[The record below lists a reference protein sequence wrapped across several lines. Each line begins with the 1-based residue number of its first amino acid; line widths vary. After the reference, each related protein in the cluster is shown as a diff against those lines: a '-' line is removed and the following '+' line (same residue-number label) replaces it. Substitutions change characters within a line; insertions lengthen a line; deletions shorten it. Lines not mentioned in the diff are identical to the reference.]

1 MATEKALGVARL
13 FRIAEERAQ
22 SLADETG
29 KVAYLT
35 TNGTQITIDREI
47 AKRWPDMVA
56 IMPKVVARSMERIV
70 GEVRDDAL
78 ARLADAHHLGGN
90 LGMLAKL
97 TVTEVPKIPTL
108 DGKEPHVRVIRILEY
123 RGPKSW
129 IETNLATAYISQ
141 TEPKSGVAPNGEHW
155 EIVEQI
161 RTPEPLG
168 AFDE

>member
-56 IMPKVVARSMERIV
+56 IMPKVVARSMERIA
-70 GEVRDDAL
+70 GEVLDDSASR
-78 ARLADAHHLGGN
+78 AADSHVLGGN
-90 LGMLAKL
+90 LGVLAAL
-97 TVTEVPKIPTL
+97 TITENPISDK
-108 DGKEPHVRVIRILEY
+108 KEPHVRVVRILEY

-161 RTPEPLG
+161 RTTEALG

>member
-56 IMPKVVARSMERIV
+56 IMPKVVARSMERIA
-70 GEVRDDAL
+70 GEVLDDASR
-78 ARLADAHHLGGN
+78 AADAHVLGGN
-90 LGMLAKL
+90 LGVLAAL
-97 TVTEVPKIPTL
+97 TVTEVPKIQYWTKRNPMSGSSGFWNTEGRSL
-108 DGKEPHVRVIRILEY
+108 GLRRIWPRRTSPRPSLNLEW
-123 RGPKSW
+123 RLTVSTGRSSSRFARP
-129 IETNLATAYISQ
+129 
-141 TEPKSGVAPNGEHW
+141 
-155 EIVEQI
+155 
-161 RTPEPLG
+161 RR
-168 AFDE
+168 